1 MAYTYNW
8 SQKTIRIADDDFIN
22 YELLKLILMQTK
34 VNIQHVKDGQL
45 VIDTIKTE
53 KEFDLILMDIQMP
66 VLDGFKATQMLRLQN
81 YKSPIFALTAL
92 NTAVEIKKYKNA
104 GFDEIV
110 EKPIRREL
118 LLQLISQYFD

>member
-8 SQKTIRIADDDFIN
+8 SQKTILIADDDFIN

>member
-1 MAYTYNW
+1 
-8 SQKTIRIADDDFIN
+8 
-22 YELLKLILMQTK
+22 MQTK

-110 EKPIRREL
+110 ENPIRREL

>member
-1 MAYTYNW
+1 
-8 SQKTIRIADDDFIN
+8 
-22 YELLKLILMQTK
+22 MQTK